1 MKNTFKKLFSPI
13 LNLFE
18 NDSDEFVYRKL
29 NRKIV
34 LFIGCVFSLL
44 AFALP
49 AYMPQ
54 LIEMGYWFVMI
65 VFGTIGLV
73 GLVVGI
79 LGSDKAV
86 AKLLGS
92 RA

>member
-1 MKNTFKKLFSPI
+1 MTTMLKKLFAPL
-13 LNLFE
+13 LNIFE
-18 NDSDEFVYRKL
+18 TNNDEYVHRPL

-34 LFIGCVFSLL
+34 LFVSVVFALL
-44 AFALP
+44 AFGLP
-49 AYMPQ
+49 AFMPV

-65 VFGTIGLV
+65 VFGGLSLVGFIIGL
-73 GLVVGI
+73 

-92 RA
+92 R

>member
-1 MKNTFKKLFSPI
+1 MKNQLKNIFSPI
-13 LNLFE
+13 LNIFE
-18 NDSDEFVYRKL
+18 KNNNEFVYRSL

-34 LFIGCVFSLL
+34 LFISSVFFLL

-49 AYMPQ
+49 VFLPQ
-54 LIEMGYWFVMI
+54 LIEMGFWFVML
-65 VFGTIGLV
+65 VFGSLSLV
-73 GLVVGI
+73 GLIVGL

-92 RA
+92 R

>member
-1 MKNTFKKLFSPI
+1 MKTLLKNIFSPI
-13 LNLFE
+13 LNIFE
-18 NDSDEFVYRKL
+18 NNNDEFIYRSL

-34 LFIGCVFSLL
+34 LFISSVFFLL

-49 AYMPQ
+49 IYMPQ
-54 LIEMGYWFVMI
+54 LIKMGYWFVMV
-65 VFGTIGLV
+65 VFGSLSSV
-73 GLVVGI
+73 GLIVGI

-92 RA
+92 RS

>member
-1 MKNTFKKLFSPI
+1 MKNLIKNIFSPV
-13 LNLFE
+13 LNIFE
-18 NDSDEFVYRKL
+18 NNNDEFIYRSL

-34 LFIGCVFSLL
+34 LFISSVFFLL

-49 AYMPQ
+49 LYMPQ
-54 LIEMGYWFVMI
+54 LVEMGFWFVMI
-65 VFGTIGLV
+65 VFGGLSSIGLIV
-73 GLVVGI
+73 GL

-92 RA
+92 R